1 MTGSWFIQCLCEE
14 LKQYLR
20 EKDLMS
26 ILTGVNMRMALE
38 FESNVPDVPEMNE
51 KKQIGSI
58 VSTLTRL
65 LYFYT

>member
-1 MTGSWFIQCLCEE
+1 
-14 LKQYLR
+14 
-20 EKDLMS
+20 MS

-65 LYFYT
+65 LYFYTWKNVILFDESGGLKFE